1 MGPRHKQED
10 SWKVQARD
18 EDAQSREAVVVE
30 KWSDSVQT
38 LMQQPIEFAGGLD
51 VGFVEKKRKKDAQ
64 VFDLSTWKAR
74 AALDS
79 SASPAGFL

>member
-51 VGFVEKKRKKDAQ
+51 VG
-64 VFDLSTWKAR
+64 
-74 AALDS
+74 
-79 SASPAGFL
+79 

>member
-51 VGFVEKKRKKDAQ
+51 VGFVEKKKKKHAQ

-79 SASPAGFL
+79 LASLAGFL

>member
-30 KWSDSVQT
+30 KWSDSVHI

-51 VGFVEKKRKKDAQ
+51 VGFVKKKKKGCPD
-64 VFDLSTWKAR
+64 FWPEHLES
-74 AALDS
+74 
-79 SASPAGFL
+79 